1 MSSLSLHF
9 LIDKHIKHALAED
22 MNAGDISTDCVMP
35 NACVGRAQLLCKQ
48 DGIIAGLDVFARVFE
63 VLDSDVRFEACVS
76 DGDAV
81 CKGQLLGVV
90 RGDVRAILSGE
101 RTALN

>member
-9 LIDKHIKHALAED
+9 LIDEHIKYALAED

-35 NACVGRAQLLCKQ
+35 NGCAGRAQLLCKQ

-63 VLDSDVRFEACVS
+63 ILDPCARFEARVS
-76 DGDAV
+76 D
-81 CKGQLLGVV
+81 
-90 RGDVRAILSGE
+90 
-101 RTALN
+101 

>member
-35 NACVGRAQLLCKQ
+35 NACVGRAQLCKQ
-48 DGIIAGLDVFARVFE
+48 DGIIASLDVFARV
-63 VLDSDVRFEACVS
+63 
-76 DGDAV
+76 
-81 CKGQLLGVV
+81 
-90 RGDVRAILSGE
+90 LSP
-101 RTALN
+101 